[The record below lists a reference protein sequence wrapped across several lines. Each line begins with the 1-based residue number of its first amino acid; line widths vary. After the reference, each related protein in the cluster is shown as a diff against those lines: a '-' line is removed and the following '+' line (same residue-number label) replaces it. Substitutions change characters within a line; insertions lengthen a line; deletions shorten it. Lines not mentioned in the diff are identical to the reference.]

1 MMETG
6 HTIARLDPADFPKC
20 GNIWDMERQSG
31 LAERVLGELLCAC
44 ILGWVLRRF
53 FSLAR
58 TPGASM
64 RNF

>member
-31 LAERVLGELLCAC
+31 LAERFLGELLCAC
-44 ILGWVLRRF
+44 M
-53 FSLAR
+53 
-58 TPGASM
+58 PG
-64 RNF
+64 